1 MFFFAC
7 RISTFAKRNE
17 LTSKRFYVIL
27 NIQKAVHAEVLEMTK
42 NIIKA
47 VVDKADPIGLLGMC
61 CPADEYDSEIEIIFA
76 RIRKGM
82 SADEIAKVIHAVFLE
97 MFNESIDKTLCD
109 TMAKEML
116 SLDCL
121 GNI

>member
-1 MFFFAC
+1 
-7 RISTFAKRNE
+7 
-17 LTSKRFYVIL
+17 
-27 NIQKAVHAEVLEMTK
+27 
-42 NIIKA
+42 
-47 VVDKADPIGLLGMC
+47 
-61 CPADEYDSEIEIIFA
+61 
-76 RIRKGM
+76 M